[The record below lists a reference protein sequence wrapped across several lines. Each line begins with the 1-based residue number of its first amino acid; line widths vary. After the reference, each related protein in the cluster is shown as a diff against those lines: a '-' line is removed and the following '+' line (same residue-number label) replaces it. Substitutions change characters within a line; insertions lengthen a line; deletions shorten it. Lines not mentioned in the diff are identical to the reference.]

1 MPVSVC
7 AAGISRPFEDIAIW
21 PVFVRFL
28 ARLFFAL
35 TGDSRAAEVGGVPTA
50 DLVMRFQCGQPRAFE
65 ALYDRYKDYVY
76 RVAFFVSRNRE
87 EAEDAVQETFLDVL
101 RALPNYDVNGP
112 ARFETWL
119 YRVTLNRARM
129 RLRRK
134 QPASA
139 EWDDVEEQLERL
151 PSPSSERP
159 EAVFLDGERAGS
171 LWRAVDQLPEEHRV
185 VVMLRYQQGLAYNEI
200 ADVLG
205 VREGT
210 VKSRL
215 FNAHRKLQ
223 QLLAR

>member
-1 MPVSVC
+1 MSVC
-7 AAGISRPFEDIAIW
+7 AIGISRPFEGIAIW
-21 PVFVRFL
+21 PAIVRTV
-28 ARLFFAL
+28 ARLIFFV
-35 TGDSRAAEVGGVPTA
+35 TGDSRAAQIGGVPTA
-50 DLVMRFQCGQPRAFE
+50 ELIARSQRGQPRAFE
-65 ALYDRYKDYVY
+65 ALFDRYKDYVY

-101 RALPNYDVNGP
+101 KALPSYDVNGP

-129 RLRRK
+129 RMRCK
-134 QPASA
+134 QPAST
-139 EWDDVEEQLERL
+139 EWDDVDEQLERL

-159 EAVFLDGERAGS
+159 EAVFLDGERASS

-185 VVMLRYQQGLAYNEI
+185 VVMLRYQQDLAYNEI

-215 FNAHRKLQ
+215 YNAHRKLQ
-223 QLLAR
+223 QLLAQ

>member
-1 MPVSVC
+1 MSVC
-7 AAGISRPFEDIAIW
+7 AIGMSRPVDGLAIW
-21 PVFVRFL
+21 SAIVRFV
-28 ARLFFAL
+28 ARWLFAL
-35 TGDSRAAEVGGVPTA
+35 TSDSRAAEVGGVSTA
-50 DLVMRFQCGQPRAFE
+50 DLIARFQRGQPRAFE

-101 RALPNYDVNGP
+101 KALPNYDVNGP

-139 EWDDVEEQLERL
+139 EWDDVEEQLEHL

-159 EAVFLDGERAGS
+159 EAVFLDGERASS
-171 LWRAVDQLPEEHRV
+171 LWRAVDQLPEEHRL
-185 VVMLRYQQGLAYNEI
+185 VVMLRYQQDLAYNEI

-215 FNAHRKLQ
+215 YNAHRKLQ
-223 QLLAR
+223 QLLAQ